1 MNLKDKKNTNLI
13 YDNFFKNIILSE
25 KEKEDVFKEIEKF
38 NYCNN
43 EIKNSESI
51 INKVDVKIK
60 YSSIITFMSSILS
73 SVCLLFNNPLNLGL
87 LALTITAG
95 SLIIVLSFKNEQER
109 QFMLIKALEKE
120 KTTIEDKLT
129 IFSKQKSI
137 CLANEKII
145 NDDGLKSKDN
155 FFDLSMINKN
165 ETIEN
170 ELLSSN
176 IEVKRLVKHK

>member
-13 YDNFFKNIILSE
+13 YDIFFKNIILSE
-25 KEKEDVFKEIEKF
+25 KEKEYVFKEIEKF
-38 NYCNN
+38 NYCNK
-43 EIKNSESI
+43 EIKNSEAI

-129 IFSKQKSI
+129 GFSKQKSNDLI
-137 CLANEKII
+137 NQKII
-145 NDDGLKSKDN
+145 INNNLKSKDS
-155 FFDLSMINKN
+155 FISLSDLN
-165 ETIEN
+165 EKDNREN
-170 ELLSSN
+170 ELLNESVE
-176 IEVKRLVKHK
+176 IKRLVKHK